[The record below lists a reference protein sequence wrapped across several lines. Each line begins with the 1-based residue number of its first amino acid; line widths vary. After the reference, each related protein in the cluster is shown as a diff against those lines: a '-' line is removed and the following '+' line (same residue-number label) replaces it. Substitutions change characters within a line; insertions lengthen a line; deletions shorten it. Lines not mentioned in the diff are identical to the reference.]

1 MNNGRWRHWWNCRKN
16 SRPIC
21 QSFSCLTNIKANCN
35 FVQSSIASFVRAE
48 PRLLFMFG
56 IMLFLKNLVYLNVFL
71 VFLTCPPLRKLHLVT
86 ENNRVSNVG
95 HVFKRFHGT
104 DWFNCLQACHDEPSC
119 VSYSYQRSE
128 NANGLCELND
138 CGFEDLCN
146 RDKFLT
152 YSKGFVFQ
160 QIKTIIKKVSNM
172 IDKTKLVPCQVIK
185 GI

>member
-1 MNNGRWRHWWNCRKN
+1 MKLQKKFAPDLSIILEFNEHQGKL
-16 SRPIC
+16 
-21 QSFSCLTNIKANCN
+21 QL
-35 FVQSSIASFVRAE
+35 SIASFVRAE

-56 IMLFLKNLVYLNVFL
+56 IMLFLKNLVYVNVFL

-86 ENNRVSNVG
+86 ENNRVSNVS

-160 QIKTIIKKVSNM
+160 QIKTIIKKVLLLGESKLSVLQYVQLWHHK
-172 IDKTKLVPCQVIK
+172 KTLLNT
-185 GI
+185 

>member
-1 MNNGRWRHWWNCRKN
+1 MFSNSFTAQTGSTVFKLVTMNR
-16 SRPIC
+16 
-21 QSFSCLTNIKANCN
+21 
-35 FVQSSIASFVRAE
+35 IASRTAT
-48 PRLLFMFG
+48 RG
-56 IMLFLKNLVYLNVFL
+56 LK
-71 VFLTCPPLRKLHLVT
+71 
-86 ENNRVSNVG
+86 
-95 HVFKRFHGT
+95 
-104 DWFNCLQACHDEPSC
+104 D
-119 VSYSYQRSE
+119 
-128 NANGLCELND
+128 ANGLCELND